1 MAGVAKLFD
10 DHILDK
16 SKELVDLNDEEYK
29 GKVIGLYFS
38 AHWCGPCRRFT
49 PKLIEFYNSHAK
61 DKNFEIIFISSDN
74 DEESFNE
81 YYEHMPWFTLDF
93 KESDKKAEIENKFD
107 ITGIPT
113 LILLDGDSGDIICTD
128 ADERVSSD
136 DSEGEKF
143 PWKSS

>member
-1 MAGVAKLFD
+1 
-10 DHILDK
+10 
-16 SKELVDLNDEEYK
+16 
-29 GKVIGLYFS
+29 
-38 AHWCGPCRRFT
+38 CGPCRRFT

-81 YYEHMPWFTLDF
+81 YYEHMPWLTLDF
-93 KESDKKAEIENKFD
+93 KESDKKAEIEKKFH

-113 LILLDGDSGDIICTD
+113 LILLDGYSGDIICTD
-128 ADERVSSD
+128 ADERISLD

-143 PWKSS
+143 PWKSL

>member
-1 MAGVAKLFD
+1 MADVAKLFD
-10 DHILDK
+10 DHILDR
-16 SKELVDLNDEEYK
+16 SKESVDLNDEEYK

-38 AHWCGPCRRFT
+38 AHC
-49 PKLIEFYNSHAK
+49 
-61 DKNFEIIFISSDN
+61 SDN

-81 YYEHMPWFTLDF
+81 YYEHMPWLTLDF

-113 LILLDGDSGDIICTD
+113 LILLDRDSGDIIYTD
-128 ADERVSSD
+128 ADERISLD

>member
-10 DHILDK
+10 DHILDR
-16 SKELVDLNDEEYK
+16 SKESVDLNDEEYK

-81 YYEHMPWFTLDF
+81 YYEHMPWLTLDF

-113 LILLDGDSGDIICTD
+113 LILLDGDSGDIICPD
-128 ADERVSSD
+128 ADERISLD

>member
-16 SKELVDLNDEEYK
+16 SKESVDLNDEEYK
-29 GKVIGLYFS
+29 GKVSGLYFS

-49 PKLIEFYNSHAK
+49 TKLIEFYNSHAK

-81 YYEHMPWFTLDF
+81 
-93 KESDKKAEIENKFD
+93 
-107 ITGIPT
+107 
-113 LILLDGDSGDIICTD
+113 
-128 ADERVSSD
+128 
-136 DSEGEKF
+136 
-143 PWKSS
+143 